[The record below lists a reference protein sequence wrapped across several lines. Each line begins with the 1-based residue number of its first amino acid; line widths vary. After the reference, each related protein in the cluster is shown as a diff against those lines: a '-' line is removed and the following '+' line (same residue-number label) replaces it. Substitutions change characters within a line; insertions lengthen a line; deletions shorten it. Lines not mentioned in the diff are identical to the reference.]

1 MGNNPAASAAQH
13 RPGRRPEGDGP
24 RWLPRPPL
32 LLWSYVATE
41 MLAPFFASFIILYC
55 VFFLIRLIP
64 LLEVVLAL
72 QIGFADFVRLFSYI
86 FPHMLLYVIPM
97 ACMAGVIIGF
107 TRMTNDREILALKAS
122 GISLRRMLPP
132 IVLIAAAIA
141 LLTGYFSIRLIPAGE
156 LGVKQLMFTLAKE
169 KIDKGLKAKEFTEA
183 LGDLVVYVEEI
194 DEQKEW
200 HGVYVSDMR
209 GRVQPLITMARS
221 GRMSADMENMMVTVV
236 LDDGT
241 LHNAEGR
248 DNQVIHFKQYQLQI
262 PLRPPTRVG
271 GEDVTTQN
279 RNTMSQQQLLA
290 AADRHG
296 PRTKVGRMYLSEYHH
311 RLSLPVG
318 CFLLSLLGL
327 PLGLQAGPGR
337 RAVGIPLGLGFF
349 IFYYITFTISRV
361 MSEEGTL
368 SMVVGMW
375 LPNIF
380 FLALT
385 VFIFH
390 RVEQERPLVPE
401 RLQLLIIGLFDR
413 TLRPV
418 WERTVRPARD
428 RALARLRE
436 AAARWWPVRRRAEA
450 PGRSPHLRIHAD
462 SASGL
467 FHLPGCEQYDC
478 PQCRIEFKDVQVA
491 REAGFKPCP
500 FCRTLVEEQE
510 RQESTPPDA

>member
-1 MGNNPAASAAQH
+1 MGNNPATSAAQH

-132 IVLIAAAIA
+132 IVLIAAAIS

-194 DEQKEW
+194 DEQKGW

-413 TLRPV
+413 TLRPL
-418 WERTVRPARD
+418 WERTLRPVRD

-436 AAARWWPVRRRAEA
+436 AAARWWPVRRRVEA
-450 PGRSPHLRIHAD
+450 PVLSL
-462 SASGL
+462 
-467 FHLPGCEQYDC
+467 
-478 PQCRIEFKDVQVA
+478 
-491 REAGFKPCP
+491 
-500 FCRTLVEEQE
+500 
-510 RQESTPPDA
+510 

>member
-1 MGNNPAASAAQH
+1 MGNNPAASTEQY

-55 VFFLIRLIP
+55 VFFLLRLIP

-194 DEQKEW
+194 DEQKGW

-413 TLRPV
+413 TLRLL
-418 WERTVRPARD
+418 WERTLRPVRD

-436 AAARWWPVRRRAEA
+436 AAARWWPVRRRAGA

>member
-1 MGNNPAASAAQH
+1 MGNNPAASTEQH
-13 RPGRRPEGDGP
+13 RPERRPEGDGP

-194 DEQKEW
+194 DEQKGW

-279 RNTMSQQQLLA
+279 RNTMSQQLLLA

-413 TLRPV
+413 TLRPL
-418 WERTVRPARD
+418 WERTLRPVRD

-436 AAARWWPVRRRAEA
+436 AAARWWPVRRRVEA

-510 RQESTPPDA
+510 RQESTPPEA

>member
-1 MGNNPAASAAQH
+1 MGNNPATSSAQH
-13 RPGRRPEGDGP
+13 RPGQRPEGDGP

-132 IVLIAAAIA
+132 IVLIAAAIS

-279 RNTMSQQQLLA
+279 RNTMSQQLLLA

-413 TLRPV
+413 TLRPF
-418 WERTVRPARD
+418 WERTLRPAHD

-436 AAARWWPVRRRAEA
+436 AAARWWPVRRRVEA

-510 RQESTPPDA
+510 RQESTPPEA

>member
-1 MGNNPAASAAQH
+1 MGNNPAASAEQH
-13 RPGRRPEGDGP
+13 LPGRRTQGDGP

-194 DEQKEW
+194 DEQKGW

-413 TLRPV
+413 TLRPL
-418 WERTVRPARD
+418 WERTLRPVRD

-436 AAARWWPVRRRAEA
+436 AAARWWPVRRRVEA

-478 PQCRIEFKDVQVA
+478 PQCRIEFKDVQIA

-510 RQESTPPDA
+510 RQESTPPEA

>member
-1 MGNNPAASAAQH
+1 MGNNPAASAEQH
-13 RPGRRPEGDGP
+13 LPGRRTQGDGP

-72 QIGFADFVRLFSYI
+72 RIGFADFVRLFSYI

-194 DEQKEW
+194 DEQKGW

-413 TLRPV
+413 TLRPL
-418 WERTVRPARD
+418 WERTLRPVRD

-436 AAARWWPVRRRAEA
+436 AAARWWPVRRRVEA

-478 PQCRIEFKDVQVA
+478 PQCRIEFKDVQIA

>member
-1 MGNNPAASAAQH
+1 
-13 RPGRRPEGDGP
+13 
-24 RWLPRPPL
+24 
-32 LLWSYVATE
+32 
-41 MLAPFFASFIILYC
+41 
-55 VFFLIRLIP
+55 
-64 LLEVVLAL
+64 
-72 QIGFADFVRLFSYI
+72 
-86 FPHMLLYVIPM
+86 
-97 ACMAGVIIGF
+97 
-107 TRMTNDREILALKAS
+107 
-122 GISLRRMLPP
+122 
-132 IVLIAAAIA
+132 
-141 LLTGYFSIRLIPAGE
+141 
-156 LGVKQLMFTLAKE
+156 
-169 KIDKGLKAKEFTEA
+169 
-183 LGDLVVYVEEI
+183 
-194 DEQKEW
+194 
-200 HGVYVSDMR
+200 MR

-279 RNTMSQQQLLA
+279 RNTMSQRQLLA

-413 TLRPV
+413 TLRPL
-418 WERTVRPARD
+418 WERTLRPVRD

-436 AAARWWPVRRRAEA
+436 AAARWWPVRRRAGA

-478 PQCRIEFKDVQVA
+478 PQCRIEFKDVQIA

-510 RQESTPPDA
+510 RQESTPPEA

>member
-1 MGNNPAASAAQH
+1 MGNNPAASTELH
-13 RPGRRPEGDGP
+13 RPERQPEGDGP

-194 DEQKEW
+194 DEQQGW

-413 TLRPV
+413 TLRPF
-418 WERTVRPARD
+418 WERTLRPARD

-436 AAARWWPVRRRAEA
+436 AAARWWPVRRRAGA

-478 PQCRIEFKDVQVA
+478 PQCRIEFKDVQIA

-510 RQESTPPDA
+510 RQESTPPEA

>member
-1 MGNNPAASAAQH
+1 MGNNPAASTEQH
-13 RPGRRPEGDGP
+13 RPERRPEGDGP

-132 IVLIAAAIA
+132 IVLIAAAIS

-194 DEQKEW
+194 DDRKEW

-413 TLRPV
+413 TLRPL
-418 WERTVRPARD
+418 WERTLRPVRD

-436 AAARWWPVRRRAEA
+436 AAARWWPVRRRAGA

-478 PQCRIEFKDVQVA
+478 PQCRIEFKDVQIA

-500 FCRTLVEEQE
+500 FCRNLVEEQE
-510 RQESTPPDA
+510 RQESTPPEA

>member
-194 DEQKEW
+194 YEQKQW

-279 RNTMSQQQLLA
+279 RNTMSQQLLLA

-413 TLRPV
+413 TLRPF
-418 WERTVRPARD
+418 WERTLRPAHD

-436 AAARWWPVRRRAEA
+436 AAARWWPVRRRVEA

-478 PQCRIEFKDVQVA
+478 PQCRIEFKDVQIA

-500 FCRTLVEEQE
+500 FCRNLVEEQE
-510 RQESTPPDA
+510 RQESTPPEA

>member
-1 MGNNPAASAAQH
+1 MGNNPAASTEQH
-13 RPGRRPEGDGP
+13 RPERRPEGDGP

-107 TRMTNDREILALKAS
+107 TRMTNDGEILALKAS

-337 RAVGIPLGLGFF
+337 RAVGIPLGLGVF

-413 TLRPV
+413 TLRPF
-418 WERTVRPARD
+418 WERTLRPARD

-436 AAARWWPVRRRAEA
+436 AAARWWPVRRRVEA

-478 PQCRIEFKDVQVA
+478 PQCRIEFKDVQIA

-510 RQESTPPDA
+510 RQESTPPEA

>member
-1 MGNNPAASAAQH
+1 MGNNPATSSAQH
-13 RPGRRPEGDGP
+13 RPGQRPEGDGP

-279 RNTMSQQQLLA
+279 RNTMSQRQLLA

-413 TLRPV
+413 TLRPL
-418 WERTVRPARD
+418 WERTLRPVRD

-436 AAARWWPVRRRAEA
+436 AAARWWPVRRRVEA

-478 PQCRIEFKDVQVA
+478 PQCRIEFKDVQIA

-510 RQESTPPDA
+510 RQESTPPEA

>member
-1 MGNNPAASAAQH
+1 MGNNPAASTELH
-13 RPGRRPEGDGP
+13 RPERQPEGDGP

-194 DEQKEW
+194 DEQKGW

-413 TLRPV
+413 TLRPL
-418 WERTVRPARD
+418 WERTLRPVRD

-436 AAARWWPVRRRAEA
+436 AAARWWPVRRRAGA

-478 PQCRIEFKDVQVA
+478 PQCRIEFKDVQIA

-510 RQESTPPDA
+510 RQASTPPDA

>member
-1 MGNNPAASAAQH
+1 MGNNPAASAEQH
-13 RPGRRPEGDGP
+13 LPGRRTQGDGP

-279 RNTMSQQQLLA
+279 RNTMSQQQLLT

-413 TLRPV
+413 TLRPL
-418 WERTVRPARD
+418 WERTLRPVRD

-436 AAARWWPVRRRAEA
+436 AAARWWPVRRRAGA

-478 PQCRIEFKDVQVA
+478 PQCRIEFKDVQIA

-500 FCRTLVEEQE
+500 FCRNLVEEQE
-510 RQESTPPDA
+510 RQESTPPEA

>member
-1 MGNNPAASAAQH
+1 MGNNPAASAEQH
-13 RPGRRPEGDGP
+13 LPGRRTQGDGP

-401 RLQLLIIGLFDR
+401 RLQLRIIGLFDR
-413 TLRPV
+413 TLRPL
-418 WERTVRPARD
+418 WERTLRPVRD

-436 AAARWWPVRRRAEA
+436 AAARWWPVRRRAGA

-478 PQCRIEFKDVQVA
+478 PQCRIEFKDVQIA

-500 FCRTLVEEQE
+500 FCRNLVEEQE
-510 RQESTPPDA
+510 RQESTPPEA

>member
-1 MGNNPAASAAQH
+1 MGNNPAASAEQH
-13 RPGRRPEGDGP
+13 LPGRRTQGDGP

-194 DEQKEW
+194 DEQKGW

-413 TLRPV
+413 TLRPL
-418 WERTVRPARD
+418 WERTLRPVRD

-436 AAARWWPVRRRAEA
+436 AAARWWPVRRRAGA

-467 FHLPGCEQYDC
+467 YHLPGCEQYDC

-500 FCRTLVEEQE
+500 FCRNLVEEQE
-510 RQESTPPDA
+510 RQESTPPEA

>member
-1 MGNNPAASAAQH
+1 MGNNPAASAEQH
-13 RPGRRPEGDGP
+13 LPGRRTQGDGP

-279 RNTMSQQQLLA
+279 RNTMSQQLLLA

-413 TLRPV
+413 TLRPL
-418 WERTVRPARD
+418 WERTLRPVRD

-436 AAARWWPVRRRAEA
+436 AAARWWPVRRRAGA

-478 PQCRIEFKDVQVA
+478 PQCRIEFKDVQIA

-500 FCRTLVEEQE
+500 FCRNLVEEQE
-510 RQESTPPDA
+510 RQESTPPEA

>member
-1 MGNNPAASAAQH
+1 MGNNPAASTELH
-13 RPGRRPEGDGP
+13 RPERQPEGDGP

-194 DEQKEW
+194 DEQKGW

-413 TLRPV
+413 TLRPL
-418 WERTVRPARD
+418 WERTLRPVRD

-436 AAARWWPVRRRAEA
+436 AAARWWPVRRRAGA

-478 PQCRIEFKDVQVA
+478 PQCRIEFKDVQIA

>member
-1 MGNNPAASAAQH
+1 MGNNPAASTAQH
-13 RPGRRPEGDGP
+13 RPERRPEGDGP

-86 FPHMLLYVIPM
+86 FPHMLLYVIPL

-107 TRMTNDREILALKAS
+107 TRMTNDGEILALKAS

-132 IVLIAAAIA
+132 IVLIAAAIS

-413 TLRPV
+413 TLRPF
-418 WERTVRPARD
+418 WERTLRPARD

-478 PQCRIEFKDVQVA
+478 PQCRIEFKDVQIA

-510 RQESTPPDA
+510 RQESTPPEA

>member
-1 MGNNPAASAAQH
+1 MGNNPAASAEQH
-13 RPGRRPEGDGP
+13 LPGRRTQGDGP

-194 DEQKEW
+194 DEQKGW

-413 TLRPV
+413 TLRPL
-418 WERTVRPARD
+418 WERTLRPVRD

-436 AAARWWPVRRRAEA
+436 AAARWWPVRRRAGA

-478 PQCRIEFKDVQVA
+478 PQCRIEFKDVQIA

-510 RQESTPPDA
+510 RQESTPPEA

>member
-1 MGNNPAASAAQH
+1 MGNNPAASAEQH
-13 RPGRRPEGDGP
+13 LPGRRTQGDGP

-132 IVLIAAAIA
+132 IVLIAAAIS

-194 DEQKEW
+194 DEQKGW

-413 TLRPV
+413 TLRPL
-418 WERTVRPARD
+418 WERTLRPARD

-436 AAARWWPVRRRAEA
+436 AAARWWPVRRRVEA

-510 RQESTPPDA
+510 RQESTPPEA

>member
-1 MGNNPAASAAQH
+1 MGNNPAASAEQH
-13 RPGRRPEGDGP
+13 LPGRRTQGDGP

-279 RNTMSQQQLLA
+279 RNTMSQQLLLA

-413 TLRPV
+413 TLRPL
-418 WERTVRPARD
+418 WERTLRPVRD

-436 AAARWWPVRRRAEA
+436 AAARWWPVRRRAGA

-478 PQCRIEFKDVQVA
+478 PQCRIEFKDVQIA

-510 RQESTPPDA
+510 RQESTPPEA

>member
-1 MGNNPAASAAQH
+1 MSTDPPATK
-13 RPGRRPEGDGP
+13 GWRRPEGDRP
-24 RWLPRPPL
+24 RRWSLRPPL

-41 MLAPFFASFIILYC
+41 MLAPFFASFVILYS

-72 QIGFADFVRLFSYI
+72 QIGLADFVRLFSYI

-107 TRMTNDREILALKAS
+107 TRMTNDREILAFKVS

-132 IVLIAAAIA
+132 IMLTAAAIA

-156 LGVKQLMFTLAKE
+156 LGFKQLMFTLAKE
-169 KIDKGLKAKEFTEA
+169 KIDKGLKEREFTEA

-194 DEQKEW
+194 DDRQEW

-209 GRVQPLITMARS
+209 GRVQPLITMAKV

-241 LHNAEGR
+241 LHNVEGR
-248 DNQVIHFKQYQLQI
+248 DNQIIHFQQYQLQI
-262 PLRPPTRVG
+262 PLRPPTLVG

-279 RNTMSQQQLLA
+279 RNSMSQQMLQVA
-290 AADRHG
+290 AAKYG

-311 RLSLPVG
+311 RLTLPVG

-337 RAVGIPLGLGFF
+337 QAVGIPLGLGFF
-349 IFYYITFTISRV
+349 ILYYISFTICRV

-368 SMVVGMW
+368 PMPFGMW
-375 LPNIF
+375 LPNLF
-380 FLALT
+380 FLVLT
-385 VFIFH
+385 VIIFH
-390 RVEQERPLVPE
+390 RVDQELPLVPE
-401 RLQLLIIGLFDR
+401 RLQVLARNLFSRTLHPIWER
-413 TLRPV
+413 TLRP
-418 WERTVRPARD
+418 AGD
-428 RALARLRE
+428 RALDLLRN
-436 AAARWWPVRRRAEA
+436 AAARWRPQQRRRAKTLD
-450 PGRSPHLRIHAD
+450 SLPHLHIHAD
-462 SASGL
+462 SASGV

-478 PQCRIEFKDVQVA
+478 PQCRLEFKDAQVA
-491 REAGFKPCP
+491 REAGFEPCP

-510 RQESTPPDA
+510 RRGPSPPTN

>member
-1 MGNNPAASAAQH
+1 MGNNPAASAEQH
-13 RPGRRPEGDGP
+13 LPGRRTQGDGP

-194 DEQKEW
+194 DEQKGW

-413 TLRPV
+413 TLRPL
-418 WERTVRPARD
+418 WERTLRPVRD

-436 AAARWWPVRRRAEA
+436 AAARWWPVRRRVEA

-478 PQCRIEFKDVQVA
+478 PQCRIEFKDVQIA

-500 FCRTLVEEQE
+500 FCRNLVEEQE
-510 RQESTPPDA
+510 RQESTPPEA